1 MGTRTYSRR
10 RSDGTRVPTAA
21 GIARASNPAQALA
34 QNQLAVQ
41 DSILQAVNVFDS
53 IAGLPNAT
61 PVQIAESIAD
71 SVAAPVR
78 EMIATQTSQG
88 QMQSIASDVRQLYD
102 NVTGLATEI
111 AGVIDSLNNDPSQ
124 PTTAAVRN
132 ASDSL
137 VQTVRDVRRAAQEYV
152 TTARELQDSAGNISE
167 ELQQRLSDTESGIVA
182 KLTAVAKAVKNV
194 VQSARKAEAAVK
206 QTTQSVRRSVKQN
219 KQEWQTVEV
228 EVLTGIDS
236 AIAPIRGLI
245 DDAKQLYRDYQSTKR
260 AIKRTID
267 KAKRVIYLVT
277 NPKEAA
283 KWAIQGTRDAVRQ
296 KVRDGIE
303 RIVNSLKPTT
313 TTIRYQV
320 PTVQAPTVRA
330 PQAPRAPTVQAPAVP
345 RLTLPR
351 TSARR
356 QPRST
361 IVPRANET
369 PQQKATRERTER
381 ILNQE
386 QLRGA

>member
-41 DSILQAVNVFDS
+41 DSILRTVNVFDS

-71 SVAAPVR
+71 SVAAPIR

-88 QMQSIASDVRQLYD
+88 QMQAIASDVRQLYD

-111 AGVIDSLNNDPSQ
+111 ASVIDSLNNDPSQ
-124 PTTAAVRN
+124 PTTTAVRN

-152 TTARELQDSAGNISE
+152 TTARELQESAGNINE
-167 ELQQRLSDTESGIVA
+167 ELQQRLSDAESGIVA

-206 QTTQSVRRSVKQN
+206 QTTQSVRRSVKRN
-219 KQEWQTVEV
+219 EEAWQEIT
-228 EVLTGIDS
+228 IDP
-236 AIAPIRGLI
+236 AGDMR
-245 DDAKQLYRDYQSTKR
+245 QLLRNVVNNARYIYREYQDTKR

-296 KVRDGIE
+296 KVRNGIE
-303 RIVNSLKPTT
+303 RIVAWADKPTT
-313 TTIRYQV
+313 TTIRY
-320 PTVQAPTVRA
+320 QAPTVRA
-330 PQAPRAPTVQAPAVP
+330 PQAPQAPTVQAPAVP
-345 RLTLPR
+345 RLTVPS
-351 TSARR
+351 TGARR

-369 PQQKATRERTER
+369 PQQKASRERTER

>member
-88 QMQSIASDVRQLYD
+88 QMQAIASDVRQLYD

-124 PTTAAVRN
+124 STTVAVRN

-206 QTTQSVRRSVKQN
+206 KTTQSVRRSVN
-219 KQEWQTVEV
+219 RNEEAWREIT
-228 EVLTGIDS
+228 IDP
-236 AIAPIRGLI
+236 AG
-245 DDAKQLYRDYQSTKR
+245 DMQQLLRNVVNNARYMYQDYQETKR
-260 AIKRTID
+260 AIKRTIA
-267 KAKRVIYLVT
+267 KAKRVIYLIT

-283 KWAIQGTRDAVRQ
+283 KWAIQGTRDAVRR

-303 RIVNSLKPTT
+303 RIVAWADKPTT

-345 RLTLPR
+345 RLTVPR
-351 TSARR
+351 TGGRR
-356 QPRST
+356 QPKAT

-369 PQQKATRERTER
+369 PQQKTTRERTER